1 MLGLASLD
9 IHMIRNKNK
18 EMIIMALTAK
28 QIYAIVNEV
37 AQQAMGSKAIAVVDN
52 TGLIALGNTV
62 LGSDATKNNF
72 INALTDRIGKT
83 IVSFREY
90 HSHFPDFERDSI
102 EWGNILQ
109 KLKIAMP
116 DAEEDQSYNLVDGS
130 SVDQYKINKAKVNQ
144 LLFTSE
150 TPWQTH
156 ITVHLDELEKAF
168 IDSNAMGTFISSMF
182 GEVQNRI
189 ELAMENLS
197 MDCVNNYIGELI
209 SLKSTTAKKRVINLV
224 TEYKDKTGVDH
235 TAEPLNALGDEEFLK
250 YVVRRVN
257 SISTSMEYMTYNMF
271 NSASSA
277 VGAIPELP
285 ENEKNVYTRHTPK
298 SEQRMMLFIDLVNS
312 LKTNINS
319 KAFNMEQVAIDIPF
333 KTVPF
338 WQSIEAP
345 SEINVKTS
353 SGAEVEQ
360 SLIMGILYDR
370 EAMGTFKKKYKSLTS
385 PVNAAGQYYNVFY
398 HMITMYYNDLTE
410 NAVIFLLA

>member
-1 MLGLASLD
+1 
-9 IHMIRNKNK
+9 
-18 EMIIMALTAK
+18 MALNAN
-28 QIYAIVNEV
+28 QIYTIVNEV
-37 AQQAMGSKAIAVVDN
+37 ANQAMGSNAIAVVDN

-62 LGSDATKNNF
+62 LSSDATKNNF
-72 INALTDRIGKT
+72 VNALTDRIGRT
-83 IVSFREY
+83 IVSFRAY

-109 KLKIAMP
+109 KIKIGMP
-116 DAEEDQSYNLVDGS
+116 DAEADQSYDFTDGT
-130 SVDQYKINKAKVNQ
+130 SVDMYKVNKPKANQ
-144 LLFTSE
+144 LLFTTE

-156 ITVHLDELEKAF
+156 ITIHLDMLEKAF
-168 IDSNAMGTFISSMF
+168 LSANAMGSFISSVF

-209 SLKSTTAKKRVINLV
+209 RLKNSTAKTRVINLV

-235 TAEPLNALGDEEFLK
+235 TTEPVNALDDEEFLK
-250 YVVRRVN
+250 YVVRRIN
-257 SISTSMEYMTYNMF
+257 SISSTMEYMTFNLF
-271 NSASSA
+271 NSASSS
-277 VGAIPELP
+277 VGAIPQIP

-298 SEQRMMLFIDLVNS
+298 SEQRMMLFIDLVNA

-338 WQSIEAP
+338 WQSTQAA
-345 SEINVKTS
+345 SDINIKTS
-353 SGAEVEQ
+353 SGTEITQ
-360 SLIMGILYDR
+360 SLIMGIMYDR
-370 EAMGTFKKKYKSLTS
+370 EAMGTYKKKYRTS
-385 PVNAAGQYYNVFY
+385 TTPVNSAGLYYNVFY
-398 HMITMYYNDLTE
+398 HMITMYFNDLTE